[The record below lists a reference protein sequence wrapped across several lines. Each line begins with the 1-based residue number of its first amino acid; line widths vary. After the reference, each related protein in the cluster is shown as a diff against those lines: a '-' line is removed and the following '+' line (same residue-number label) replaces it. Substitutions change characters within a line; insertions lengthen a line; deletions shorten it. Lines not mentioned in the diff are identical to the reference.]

1 MIKIYTK
8 TTCPYCDQAKQL
20 LEAFGFEYEAVNI
33 EQDADARAFVLG
45 EGHRSVPQIYVNDKL
60 LEGGFTGLNEAGKDG
75 VQALLEG

>member
-33 EQDADARAFVLG
+33 EQDAQARTWLLDQ
-45 EGHRSVPQIYVNDKL
+45 GHKSVPQLYINNKL
-60 LEGGFTGLNEAGKDG
+60 LEGGFNGLQTVGKTG
-75 VQALLEG
+75 VQQLLEG

>member
-1 MIKIYTK
+1 MIKIYSK

-20 LEAFGFEYEAVNI
+20 LETYGFEYEAINI
-33 EQDADARAFVLG
+33 ESDPEAREFVLS

-60 LEGGFTGLNEAGKDG
+60 LEGGFSGLQKAGREG

>member
-33 EQDADARAFVLG
+33 EQDSEARTWLLG
-45 EGHRSVPQIYVNDKL
+45 EGHRSVPQIYVNDSLLQGGFNGLQSIGKTGVQQL
-60 LEGGFTGLNEAGKDG
+60 LEG
-75 VQALLEG
+75 

>member
-20 LEAFGFEYEAVNI
+20 LEAFGFEYNTINI
-33 EQDADARAFVLG
+33 EQDSEARSWLLN

-60 LEGGFTGLNEAGKDG
+60 LEGGLTGLKNAGNVG
-75 VQALLEG
+75 IRSLLNG

>member
-33 EQDADARAFVLG
+33 EQDSEARSWLLN
-45 EGHRSVPQIYVNDKL
+45 EGHRSVPQIYVNNQLIAGGFNGLQTAGKTGVQQL
-60 LEGGFTGLNEAGKDG
+60 LEG
-75 VQALLEG
+75 